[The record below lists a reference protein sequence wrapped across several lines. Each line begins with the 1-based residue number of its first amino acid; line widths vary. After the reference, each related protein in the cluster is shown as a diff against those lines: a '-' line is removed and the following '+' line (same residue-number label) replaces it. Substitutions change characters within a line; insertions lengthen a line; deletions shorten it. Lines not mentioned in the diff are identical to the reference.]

1 MPLKQDLVAHLAT
14 PTDSIVRDYLAL
26 RRAIGWLGFLLPFA
40 VSLAA
45 AFPHS
50 DEQSSISLYYYT
62 HSRNILVGVLCA
74 IGVFL
79 LFYKGQQR
87 IDAWLSGLAGAFAI
101 GVAMFPTSPAKDATD
116 LQTHISYVHYT
127 SAALFFAAITGMTL
141 FLFTKTDQAV
151 MSARKQ
157 KRNLVYKV
165 CGTIMAV
172 AVLALLAQAPLSKE
186 TKDLLA
192 SFRYTYW
199 LETAAIVAFGIAWLT
214 KGEAI
219 LKELPPD
226 DPGVSESS
234 GAHA

>member
-1 MPLKQDLVAHLAT
+1 MSSYLQQ
-14 PTDSIVRDYLAL
+14 PTDSIVRDYFAL

-45 AFPHS
+45 AFPENS
-50 DEQSSISLYYYT
+50 QQSSISLYYYT
-62 HSRNILVGVLCA
+62 HSRNILVGVLWA

-79 LFYKGQQR
+79 LFYKGQQK

-101 GVAMFPTSPAKDATD
+101 GVAMFPTSPAEGATPT
-116 LQTHISYVHYT
+116 QAHISYVHY
-127 SAALFFAAITGMTL
+127 SCAALFFAAITWMTL
-141 FLFTKTDQAV
+141 FLFTKTDKVV
-151 MSARKQ
+151 MSVRKRQ
-157 KRNLVYKV
+157 RNTVYKV

-172 AVLALLAQAPLSKE
+172 SVIALLAQAPLSKE
-186 TKDLLA
+186 TKEMLA

-199 LETAAIVAFGIAWLT
+199 FETSAIVAFGIAWLT

-226 DPGVSESS
+226 DPGRSS